1 MQLNFKHLR
10 YFWAVAHAGSLARAS
25 EQLHISSSALSIQIQ
40 KLEEQ
45 LGHKLF
51 EREGR
56 TLVINEA
63 GRLALDY
70 ADTIFTAGADLL
82 GTLQGID
89 DQASRALRVGAA
101 ATLSRNF
108 QVRFLEPLMERS
120 DVKIAVRSDG
130 LGVLLEE
137 LDALNLDVVLV
148 NTPPTLRHDAPWLTH
163 LLDEQPVS
171 LVGSPE
177 RLGGRTAKKDA
188 AKLLAEQPL
197 ILPST
202 TTSIRGQLDAWLDRS
217 GIVPHVVAEVDDMA
231 MIRLLTRE
239 NFGLAVVPAIVV
251 RDELE
256 SGRLIKVKD
265 FDAVHET
272 FYAITLKRRFNNPL
286 VATLIDA
293 HGLVRENTV

>member
-1 MQLNFKHLR
+1 MHLNYKHLR

-25 EQLHISSSALSIQIQ
+25 EQLHVSASALSIQIQ

-56 TLVINEA
+56 QLVINEA
-63 GRLALDY
+63 GRVALDY

-82 GTLQGID
+82 GTLRGLD
-89 DQASRALRVGAA
+89 DQARRTLRIGAV

-108 QVRFLEPLMERS
+108 QVRFLEPLLTRR
-120 DVKIAVRSDG
+120 DVEIVVRSDG
-130 LGVLLEE
+130 LQVLLSE
-137 LDALNLDVVLV
+137 LDSLNLDVVLV
-148 NTPPTLRHDAPWLTH
+148 NTPPTLEHDAPWLTH

-171 LVGSPE
+171 LVGTPQRISP
-177 RLGGRTAKKDA
+177 GADA
-188 AKLLAEQPL
+188 SELLSGQPL
-197 ILPST
+197 ILPSANS
-202 TTSIRGQLDAWLDRS
+202 SIRGNLDAWLDRA

-239 NFGLAVVPAIVV
+239 DFGIAVVPSIVV

-256 SGRLIKVKD
+256 SGRLVQVED
-265 FDAVHET
+265 FRAIRET
-272 FYAITLKRRFNNPL
+272 FYAITLKRRFNNPF
-286 VATLIDA
+286 VRTLIDA
-293 HGLVRENTV
+293 HGSAA